1 MITSAPALAAGAA
14 VGGGLVLAVAGLLP
28 ARADLGDVMR
38 RMDAG
43 RIDHLEAQAA
53 TPAGLLDRLGLR
65 LLSQLGEGFF
75 RLPRRELDLIGR
87 SPANHVGLKIGMG
100 LVGLLMP
107 TFVVLTTAAL
117 GAALPLAVPAFGAL
131 ALAVL
136 FYMLPDVQVKQLAA
150 EARGEFRTAIAS
162 YLELVS
168 LERAAD
174 AGPIEALHRAAGVG
188 DGWVFHRLRGA
199 LNAAEL
205 ANVPPWE
212 GLRQLS
218 EDLGVPELGAPA
230 DIMALAGEE
239 GAAVYSTL
247 QAQAKSLRG
256 ALLTEAQAEA
266 NAASEK
272 MILPVSMLVIIMAG
286 FVAYPMIIKIMSS

>member
-1 MITSAPALAAGAA
+1 MISSAPALAAGAA
-14 VGGGLVLAVAGLLP
+14 VGGGLVLTIAGLLP
-28 ARADLGDVMR
+28 ARADLADVMR

-43 RIDHLEAQAA
+43 RIEHLEAQQSAP
-53 TPAGLLDRLGLR
+53 TGLLDRLGLK
-65 LLSQLGEGFF
+65 LLAQFGEGAF

-87 SPANHVGLKIGMG
+87 SPAHHVGLKIGMA
-100 LVGLLMP
+100 LVGLVMP

-117 GAALPLAVPAFGAL
+117 GAALPLAVPAVLAL

-136 FYMLPDVQVKQLAA
+136 FYMLPDIQVRQLAS

-188 DGWVFHRLRGA
+188 NGWVYHRLRGA
-199 LNAAEL
+199 LIAAEL
-205 ANVPPWE
+205 AGIPPWE

-218 EDLGVPELGAPA
+218 ETLGVPELGAPA

-247 QAQAKSLRG
+247 QAQARSLRNS
-256 ALLTEAQAEA
+256 LLTEAQAEA
-266 NAASEK
+266 NSASEK
-272 MILPVSMLVIIMAG
+272 MILPVSILVIIMAA
-286 FVAYPMIIKIMSS
+286 FIAYPMIIKIMSS